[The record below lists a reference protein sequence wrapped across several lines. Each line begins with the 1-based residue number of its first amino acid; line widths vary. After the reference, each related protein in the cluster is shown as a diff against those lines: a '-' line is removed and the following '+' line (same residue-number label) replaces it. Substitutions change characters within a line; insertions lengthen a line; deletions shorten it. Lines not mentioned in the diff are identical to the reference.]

1 MTLDAGTAGH
11 ALAGGRSATPYELP
25 SIALRRSR
33 SRGRS
38 DSAADAS
45 AAAFSEFYA
54 LEFGRLAGYCQA
66 LVGSE
71 SAARDI
77 AQEALVRVFSRWV
90 SVTQPKAYAYL
101 VATNLAKRTWKRGSL
116 ERKAYERAGLA
127 AADDTG
133 SGNDPAESHGAWLR
147 DLVEGLPDRHRLP
160 VLLHYY
166 ADLPVAEIG
175 RLLHLPSGTVKRRL
189 HEARSALARTVGER
203 P

>member
-1 MTLDAGTAGH
+1 MTLDAG
-11 ALAGGRSATPYELP
+11 SYDLP
-25 SIALRRSR
+25 SIALRRAR
-33 SRGRS
+33 SI
-38 DSAADAS
+38 SATDAQ

-54 LEFGRLAGYCQA
+54 LEFARLAGYCYA

-90 SVTQPKAYAYL
+90 SVNQPKAYAYL
-101 VATNLAKRTWKRGSL
+101 VATNLAKRTWKRGAL
-116 ERKAYERAGLA
+116 ERKAFERSDFSTLEEG
-127 AADDTG
+127 DSRD
-133 SGNDPAESHGAWLR
+133 DPAESNGAWLR
-147 DLVEGLPDRHRLP
+147 ELVEGLPDRHRLP

-175 RLLHLPSGTVKRRL
+175 RLLRLPSGTVKRRL
-189 HEARSALARTVGER
+189 HEARHALARTVGDR

>member
-1 MTLDAGTAGH
+1 MTLDAGMTGA
-11 ALAGGRSATPYELP
+11 AYDLP
-25 SIALRRSR
+25 SIPLPRR
-33 SRGRS
+33 
-38 DSAADAS
+38 AASTAEAH

-54 LEFGRLAGYCQA
+54 LEFGRLAGYCRA

-90 SVTQPKAYAYL
+90 TVSQPKAYAYL

-116 ERKAYERAGLA
+116 ERKAYERSGFSALQVGGA
-127 AADDTG
+127 AAT
-133 SGNDPAESHGAWLR
+133 DPAESDGAWLR
-147 DLVEGLPDRHRLP
+147 ALVERLPDRHRLP

-175 RLLHLPSGTVKRRL
+175 RLLHLPTGTVKRRL
-189 HEARSALARTVGER
+189 HEARAELARTVGER

>member
-1 MTLDAGTAGH
+1 MTLDAGAAGH
-11 ALAGGRSATPYELP
+11 VAGARSPSPFDLPPIALPRARSA
-25 SIALRRSR
+25 A
-33 SRGRS
+33 
-38 DSAADAS
+38 SAEGH

-54 LEFGRLAGYCQA
+54 LEFGRLAGYCRA

-90 SVTQPKAYAYL
+90 TVTQPKAYAYL
-101 VATNLAKRTWKRGSL
+101 VATNLAKRTWKRSSL
-116 ERKAYERAGLA
+116 ERKAYER
-127 AADDTG
+127 
-133 SGNDPAESHGAWLR
+133 SGVAEDSSRSSRDPAESNAAWLR
-147 DLVEGLPDRHRLP
+147 ALVEDLPDRHRLP

-189 HEARSALARTVGER
+189 HEARAALARTVGER

>member
-1 MTLDAGTAGH
+1 MTLDAGMTGA
-11 ALAGGRSATPYELP
+11 AYELP
-25 SIALRRSR
+25 SIALPRARSA
-33 SRGRS
+33 S
-38 DSAADAS
+38 SAEAH

-54 LEFGRLAGYCQA
+54 AEFGRLAGYCRA
-66 LVGSE
+66 LVGTE

-90 SVTQPKAYAYL
+90 TVTQPKAYAYL

-116 ERKAYERAGLA
+116 ERKAYERSGFSALHEGA
-127 AADDTG
+127 A
-133 SGNDPAESHGAWLR
+133 SRNDPAESDGAWLR
-147 DLVEGLPDRHRLP
+147 ALVESLPDRHRLP

-175 RLLHLPSGTVKRRL
+175 RLLHLPTGTVKRRL
-189 HEARSALARTVGER
+189 HEARAELARTLGER

>member
-1 MTLDAGTAGH
+1 MSGAAF
-11 ALAGGRSATPYELP
+11 ELP
-25 SIALRRSR
+25 AISLPRARSG
-33 SRGRS
+33 SS
-38 DSAADAS
+38 DEAQ

-54 LEFGRLAGYCQA
+54 LEFGRLAGYCRA

-101 VATNLAKRTWKRGSL
+101 VATNLAKRSWKRGSL
-116 ERKAYERAGLA
+116 ERRAYERSGLEA
-127 AADDTG
+127 LERG
-133 SGNDPAESHGAWLR
+133 SASRNDPAESDGAWLR
-147 DLVEGLPDRHRLP
+147 ELVEALPDRHRLP

-166 ADLPVAEIG
+166 ADLPVSEIA
-175 RLLHLPSGTVKRRL
+175 RLLHVPSGTVKRRL
-189 HEARSALARTVGER
+189 HEARASLAQRVGDR

>member
-1 MTLDAGTAGH
+1 MTLDAGINGA
-11 ALAGGRSATPYELP
+11 AYELP
-25 SIALRRSR
+25 AMSLPRARS
-33 SRGRS
+33 SS
-38 DSAADAS
+38 SADAH

-54 LEFGRLAGYCQA
+54 LEFGRLAGYCRA

-90 SVTQPKAYAYL
+90 TVTQPKAYAYL

-116 ERKAYERAGLA
+116 ERRAYERSGLSALQDGTA
-127 AADDTG
+127 A
-133 SGNDPAESHGAWLR
+133 GNDPAESDGAWLR
-147 DLVEGLPDRHRLP
+147 ALVENLPDRHRLP

-166 ADLPVAEIG
+166 ADLPVSEVG

-189 HEARSALARTVGER
+189 HEARAALARTVGER

>member
-1 MTLDAGTAGH
+1 MTLDAGMTGA
-11 ALAGGRSATPYELP
+11 AYELP
-25 SIALRRSR
+25 SIALPRARSA
-33 SRGRS
+33 S
-38 DSAADAS
+38 SAEAH

-54 LEFGRLAGYCQA
+54 TEFGRLAGYCRA

-90 SVTQPKAYAYL
+90 SVAQPKAYAYL

-116 ERKAYERAGLA
+116 ERRAYERSGLSVL
-127 AADDTG
+127 DGGG
-133 SGNDPAESHGAWLR
+133 SRNDPAESDGAWLR
-147 DLVEGLPDRHRLP
+147 ALVESLPDRHRFP

-175 RLLHLPSGTVKRRL
+175 RLLHLPTGTVKRRL
-189 HEARSALARTVGER
+189 HEARAALARTVGER